1 MKNSSFSRAAT
12 ASCALALVS
21 VGLAGCSSVDDANVA
36 QLKTVRTVPGNVQA
50 PAQQQASAAVA
61 IDLHT
66 APALAKTGRVPAP
79 AAIASISAPAATP
92 ATTQAATA
100 VPATPAGLGEVAS
113 ALPLPAHP
121 GVLGVDYFVIPG
133 RVVVPQPRPDHKLAA
148 QVDPA
153 KLTPQQR
160 LDLLAA
166 ANVTQ
171 ANLDTA
177 RAAVANMTASAPAA
191 EASVDVAAIA
201 MAKPQNAPQ
210 TFVVP
215 ARVTIPLQKPANE
228 LAYAAPSQATALDA
242 IAAQAPGTKQTETAI
257 LTSLEQKAVMDEQQ
271 KQTKRRSPFD
281 DLIFKYATLY
291 GVPENFIHRVAKR
304 ESTYNPKAFHKGNY
318 GMMQIRYN
326 TARGLGYKGKPEGLF
341 DPETNLKYAVKYLRG
356 AWMVADGNEDKADK
370 LYMSGYYYHAKQ
382 KGLLEAT
389 FLK

>member
-1 MKNSSFSRAAT
+1 MICRNLLERETMKNSTFSRAAT

-21 VGLAGCSSVDDANVA
+21 VGLAGCSSVDDVAVA
-36 QLKTVRTVPGNVQA
+36 QLKTVRTVPVDGRA
-50 PAQQQASAAVA
+50 PANPQASAAVA
-61 IDLHT
+61 IKVPT
-66 APALAKTGRVPAP
+66 SPALAKTGRVAAP
-79 AAIASISAPAATP
+79 AAAISTA
-92 ATTQAATA
+92 QAAPQ
-100 VPATPAGLGEVAS
+100 VPPTPAGLGEVAS
-113 ALPLPAHP
+113 ALPLQA
-121 GVLGVDYFVIPG
+121 GVAGVDYFIIPG
-133 RVVVPQPRPDHKLAA
+133 RVAVPQPRPDYKSVAV
-148 QVDPA
+148 VDPA

-171 ANLDTA
+171 ANMDTA
-177 RAAVANMTASAPAA
+177 KAAATNMVAAAPAA
-191 EASVDVAAIA
+191 EASVDVAALA
-201 MAKPQNAPQ
+201 TPTPQNEPQ

-215 ARVTIPLQKPANE
+215 GRVTIPLDKPANE
-228 LAYAAPSQATALDA
+228 LAYASPTKANALEA

-257 LTSLEQKAVMDEQQ
+257 LTSLEQKAVMDAQ
-271 KQTKRRSPFD
+271 KKPRSPFD

-291 GVPENFIHRVAKR
+291 GVPESFVHRVAKR

-326 TARGLGYKGKPEGLF
+326 TAKGLGYKGKPEGLF